1 MEGVGIGRV
10 WVEGGCG
17 LRKGAGR
24 GRVWVEGGSG

>member
-1 MEGVGIGRV
+1 MGEWRV
-10 WVEGGCG
+10 RVEGGCG